1 MYVGALMALTT
12 GSPAMAVTAEGTSQI
27 TSCMEESSFKRQEVV
42 VKDGLMTPE
51 VLWAMGR
58 VGSYAASPNGKYV
71 AYQVDYY
78 SVEEN
83 KKQSLLFISG
93 SKFQVSGSKTQLS
106 TFNFQLPSFR

>member
-83 KKQSLLFISG
+83 KSFKEVRVERLA
-93 SKFQVSGSKTQLS
+93 VSGEERGKLKMKI
-106 TFNFQLPSFR
+106 

>member
-1 MYVGALMALTT
+1 MALTT

-83 KKQSLLFISG
+83 KSFKEVRVERLA
-93 SKFQVSGSKTQLS
+93 VSGEERGKLKMKI
-106 TFNFQLPSFR
+106 